1 MWQQDTNRSSE
12 HRSISKTKR
21 NINKL
26 QATTNMTAR
35 LYKQNGEEVAI
46 RPENGENF
54 SLTELQGYVGGLIEI
69 INLSSDQIMVVNEE
83 GKFDK
88 TLRPNTTATIIARI
102 NRAIVG
108 GDYIAG
114 DAIICN
120 DDMVK

>member
-1 MWQQDTNRSSE
+1 
-12 HRSISKTKR
+12 
-21 NINKL
+21 
-26 QATTNMTAR
+26 MTAR
-35 LYKQNGEEVAI
+35 LYKQNGEEIAI

-88 TLRPNTTATIIARI
+88 TLRPNTTVTIIARI

-114 DAIICN
+114 NAIICN

>member
-1 MWQQDTNRSSE
+1 
-12 HRSISKTKR
+12 
-21 NINKL
+21 
-26 QATTNMTAR
+26 MTAR

-88 TLRPNTTATIIARI
+88 TSRLNQIATIRARME
-102 NRAIVG
+102 RAIFPS
-108 GDYIAG
+108 DYIAG
-114 DAIICN
+114 DAIVCN